1 MDIKKELEDA
11 IRYSQ
16 HQTVREMLKVHPELI
31 NVPISEYDDTPLTK
45 AVSFS
50 DYEMIRLLLEEFH
63 ADPNIGD
70 DERTTALWSLSM
82 DSREN
87 LSTEEILNAID
98 LLIAHGANP
107 NLGTYMGMTPLML
120 AARNVNLPVAQK
132 LLAHGADAKQKDIDG
147 STPLHWLPL
156 YSGDDKVGVEQMIQ
170 LLISHGADIHDKD
183 DQGETP
189 LDTALVYKNPVV
201 IEAMRAYS

>member
-1 MDIKKELEDA
+1 MNIKKELEDA

-16 HQTVREMLKVHPELI
+16 HQRVREILKANPELI
-31 NVPISEYDDTPLTK
+31 NAPINEYEDTPLTK

-82 DSREN
+82 DSMDN

-132 LLAHGADAKQKDIDG
+132 LLAHGADAKQKDIYG
-147 STPLHWLPL
+147 NTPLHWLPL
-156 YSGDDKVGVEQMIQ
+156 YSGDDKAGVEQMIQ
-170 LLISHGADIHDKD
+170 LLITHGADIHDKD
-183 DQGETP
+183 DQGKTP
-189 LDTALVYKNPVV
+189 LDTALLYKNPVV